1 MDWDRGIDEE
11 EIRQLQEIEEGEVPR
26 GWRPSQETV
35 HAMQEGKPRQ
45 ESCAEARESELKA
58 KIHYHH
64 IYPKFRGNEKY
75 SSFFEELG
83 INVDQWTVAV
93 NEETH
98 LKYVHNETVWN
109 EVWKA
114 WIDEHRG
121 EVTAEEVLRFGRQLL
136 THFGLEGLWEGDA
149 NPRPSYDV
157 PDDEIYSIPPR
168 RK

>member
-35 HAMQEGKPRQ
+35 HAIQEGEPRQ

-98 LKYVHNETVWN
+98 LKYIHNL
-109 EVWKA
+109 
-114 WIDEHRG
+114 D
-121 EVTAEEVLRFGRQLL
+121 FG
-136 THFGLEGLWEGDA
+136 HFPNATTCSLICK
-149 NPRPSYDV
+149 NTT
-157 PDDEIYSIPPR
+157 IYSISVV
-168 RK
+168 RKGYEKSRKLTIMRNWPKSR